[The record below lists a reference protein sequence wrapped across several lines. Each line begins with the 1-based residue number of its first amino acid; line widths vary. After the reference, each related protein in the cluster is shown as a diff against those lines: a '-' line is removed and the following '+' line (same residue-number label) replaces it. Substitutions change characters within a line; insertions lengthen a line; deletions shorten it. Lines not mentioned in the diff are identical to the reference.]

1 MSNWRAFPEG
11 RWSPVGK
18 ILSGFGAGEG
28 AYGAAYAIAMDKGH
42 FLNGRVSA
50 RIHLAGDRNIV
61 GAGVIARAD
70 ELRSFIAFYVVTD
83 ETDPDL
89 FSVRLAAFKHGKVVS
104 LIGLKEA
111 IKIPGRELDIALQF
125 FSGDLVGQ
133 AVTELGSCTLKR
145 TFPMLQFPGGAGVV
159 RFYGSSVVFRDI
171 QIEKITMKPILDEV
185 RSDEALDR
193 YPFRVFLSHSSSDK
207 EAVLRVLNALR
218 NAGVPYWVDHEQVKF
233 GDGIVGKIEEGLR
246 KSKYVVVCLSKNLM
260 SSGWCRAEYSPILYR
275 EFSGNT
281 SRRVIPLSLDG
292 SGDSDAVPLLLSD
305 KMRADFTAPASFAAF
320 LKFVQ
325 EAELK

>member
-18 ILSGFGAGEG
+18 MLSGFGAGEG
-28 AYGAAYAIAMDKGH
+28 AYGAAYAIATDKGQ

-50 RIHLAGDRNIV
+50 RIQLAGDRQVV

-83 ETDPDL
+83 EMHPNL

-104 LIGLKEA
+104 LVGLKEA
-111 IKIPGRELDIALQF
+111 IQIPSRNLDIALQF

-133 AVTELGSCTLKR
+133 AVTELGTSTLKR
-145 TFPMLQFPGGAGVV
+145 TFPMLPFPGSAGVV
-159 RFYGSSVVFRDI
+159 RFYGSSVISQNI
-171 QIEKITMKPILDEV
+171 QIERITMKPILDETKNENTPS
-185 RSDEALDR
+185 RF
-193 YPFRVFLSHSSSDK
+193 PFRVFLSHSSADK
-207 EAVLRVLNALR
+207 ETVLKVLEALK
-218 NAGVPYWVDHEQVKF
+218 NAGIPYWIDHEQIKF

-246 KSKYVVVCLSKNLM
+246 QSKYVVVCLSKNLK

-292 SGDSDAVPLLLSD
+292 SGDSDAIPLLLSD

-320 LKFVQ
+320 LKFVR
-325 EAELK
+325 EPS